1 MAIQALSPN
10 HPPHSF
16 GPLGSLR
23 PLGLFLICLA
33 LSSPAEDFTRDI
45 LPILR
50 HHCQDCHSA
59 EKHKGDLDLERFRT
73 LDEVRRDP
81 EVWQS
86 VADQL
91 SQGAMPPPEHRQPTA
106 EERDRL
112 SQWIAELLSDLA
124 KDRAGDPG
132 PVILRRLSNAE
143 YTYTL
148 RDLTEVPDLD
158 PAREFPIDG
167 AAGEGFMNTGQ
178 ALVMSPSLLVKYLDA
193 ARDLANHAVL
203 LPDGFRF
210 DASASRRDWTDE
222 IVSQIRTLYR
232 RHTDARGATQ
242 VHLQG
247 LTWDTNEGGRIPLD
261 RYLAALISLRSSAPP
276 SEAALQTAAQK
287 AGLSPKYLRTLA
299 QILTDARPSIT
310 LDATR
315 TQLRAKTPEPASISS
330 SLAEWQQA
338 LWAFRSV
345 GHIGKVGGP
354 KAWMEPA
361 DPLVARQEIRV
372 RLTNAPIDGALTLRL
387 SVATA
392 GDAKDGDVV
401 VWQNPRLAAPGQP
414 DLPLRDLRRIA
425 AALTVDRAALAR
437 SVSLHLAA
445 ADEVEQSFLRPGAT
459 SPAAVDRAA
468 TAQKHRLDPILL
480 GAWLDF
486 LGIGPQSPVKIDGLF
501 TIRLQSIGGHDF
513 VTGWGRPETPNLA
526 VNASDAAV
534 RIPGNLQAHGIA
546 IHPAPDRNVAVG
558 WLSPVART
566 VRVKAVLT
574 HAHPEC
580 GNGVT
585 WAIELRRGPTRRRL
599 DAGTSQGSKPVQARP
614 IEDLRVQPGDLLS
627 VLVGPRDGNHACD
640 LTAIDLEIGA
650 TADAQDTDTPTW
662 NLAKDVTTAVTTSN
676 PHADSF
682 GHDRVWHFY
691 TEPITETGRPD
702 PGVPPGSLLAQWQSA
717 TDTVKRTELAAALAT
732 LLTSSPAANSEIPA
746 ADARLRSQLL
756 AANGPLL
763 RALRART
770 SDSPDVASATTQNP
784 AGLDSALFGRNPD
797 GSSTESNHLVLQ
809 APETLECQI
818 PADLAE
824 DREFVATATLHPTAG
839 AEGTAQ
845 IQAVV
850 INPKN
855 PAPAIRS
862 PDPGLPFL
870 AAENSAAR
878 RRLEADFAAFRQ
890 TFPAALCYT
899 RIVPVDEVV
908 TLTLFHREDEPL
920 RRLILDDA
928 ESAELDRLWNHLRFV
943 SQDALTLVDA
953 YAQLMEYATQ
963 DADPKVFEPLREPIR
978 QRAAAFK
985 QQLVEAEP
993 RQVDA
998 LLAFAGRAY
1007 RRPLKPTETNDLRAL
1022 YKNLRD
1028 QELPH
1033 EEAFRVA
1040 LARVLVSPAFLY
1052 RAEETPAGTAT
1063 APVSDWE
1070 LATRLSYF
1078 LWSSSP
1084 DQHLLSLAAAGRLH
1098 EPGTLAAEA
1107 RRMLQDAKTRRLAI
1121 EFGCQ
1126 WLHIRDFDALDEK
1139 SERHFPQFLAMR
1151 GPIYEE
1157 AIQFFTDFFQHNRS
1171 VTELL
1176 DSDYLHANRALAE
1189 YYGITDWAD
1198 ADTNAWHRVEGA
1210 RKLSR
1215 GGILGLAA
1223 TLAKQSGASR
1233 TSPILRGNWVSEVLL
1248 GERLPRPPK
1257 DVPRLPEDEAATEGQ
1272 TVRQLVERHSQDPR
1286 CAGCHVRI
1294 DPYGFALE
1302 AFDAVGRH
1310 RDRDL
1315 ADRPIATKAKTADG
1329 SEFDGLDGL
1338 RHYLLN
1344 KRRDAFVRQFSRKL
1358 LGYALGRAVIL
1369 TDNPLLEE
1377 LRTRLETP
1385 GSGVADAVEAIVR
1398 SRQFREIR
1406 AKDHPVDH

>member
-1 MAIQALSPN
+1 M
-10 HPPHSF
+10 
-16 GPLGSLR
+16 R
-23 PLGLFLICLA
+23 PLGLLLLGLT
-33 LSSPAEDFTRDI
+33 LSSPAEDYSRDI
-45 LPILR
+45 LPILQQ
-50 HHCQDCHSA
+50 HCLDCHST
-59 EKHKGDLDLERFRT
+59 EKHKGDLDLERFQSQT
-73 LDEVRRDP
+73 DVRREP

-91 SQGAMPPPEHRQPTA
+91 SQGAMPPPDHHQPSA
-106 EERDRL
+106 EQRDRL
-112 SQWIAELLSDLA
+112 SQWVAQLLSDLA

-148 RDLTEVPDLD
+148 RDLTEVPSLD
-158 PAREFPIDG
+158 PAREFPVDG

-210 DASASRRDWTDE
+210 DESTSRRDWTDE
-222 IVSQIRTLYR
+222 IVGQIRALYR
-232 RHTDARGATQ
+232 RHTDARGATRVQ
-242 VHLQG
+242 LQG
-247 LTWDTNEGGRIPLD
+247 LTWDTNEGGRLPLD
-261 RYLAALISLRSSAPP
+261 RYFTALIG
-276 SEAALQTAAQK
+276 LQTAPNSAPDRIEAAAQN
-287 AGLSPKYLRTLA
+287 AGLSPKYLRTLFHVLNEDR
-299 QILTDARPSIT
+299 QSIT
-310 LDATR
+310 LDAAR
-315 TQLRAKTPEPASISS
+315 AQLRSPSPEAPRIAEPI
-330 SLAEWQQA
+330 AEWQQA

-354 KAWMEPA
+354 KAWMEPV
-361 DPLVARQEIRV
+361 DPLVSQQEIRV
-372 RLTNAPIDGALTLRL
+372 RLTNAPVDGTVTLRL
-387 SVATA
+387 TVANA
-392 GDAKDGDVV
+392 GDGSAGDVV
-401 VWQNPRLAAPGQP
+401 TWRNPRLSAPGQP
-414 DLPLRDLRRIA
+414 DLPLRDVRRVA
-425 AALTVDRAALAR
+425 AALTRHR
-437 SVSLHLAA
+437 SNLVATVPQYLAA
-445 ADEVEQSFLRPGAT
+445 VHDIEQSFNASGSTSRP
-459 SPAAVDRAA
+459 VEDRAVI
-468 TAQKHRLDPILL
+468 AQQRGLDPNLL
-480 GAWLDF
+480 GAWLDY
-486 LGIGPQSPVKIDGLF
+486 LGVGPQAAVQITGLF
-501 TIRLQSIGGHDF
+501 TNRLQNVGGHDF

-526 VNASDAAV
+526 ANASDAAV
-534 RIPGNLQAHGIA
+534 RIPGNLPAHGVA

-566 VRVKAVLT
+566 VRVKAIFT

-599 DAGTSQGSKPVQARP
+599 DAGTVQGSKPAPARV
-614 IEDLRVQPGDLLS
+614 IDDLRVLPGDLLS

-640 LTAIDLEIGA
+640 LTAIELEIA
-650 TADAQDTDTPTW
+650 AVADAGNPESAIW
-662 NLAKDVTTAVTTSN
+662 NLAKDVSPRVTQAN
-676 PHADSF
+676 PHADSL
-682 GHDRVWHFY
+682 GHDGVWHFY
-691 TEPITETGRPD
+691 SEPITEIGRPD
-702 PGVPPGSLLAQWQSA
+702 PGVPPGSLLAQWQA
-717 TDTVKRTELAAALAT
+717 NADGPKRTELAAALVT
-732 LLTSSPAANSEIPA
+732 LLSQSPSSSTDQPS
-746 ADARLRSQLL
+746 ADVRLRRQLL
-756 AANGPLL
+756 SANGPLL
-763 RALRART
+763 RALQSR
-770 SDSPDVASATTQNP
+770 PDDESLVPNAEASTLPGLNP
-784 AGLDSALFGRNPD
+784 ALFGRSPD
-797 GSSTESNHLVLQ
+797 GSVVDPHHLVLQ
-809 APETLECQI
+809 APTVVECRI

-824 DREFVATATLHPTAG
+824 DRDFVATVGLHATAG
-839 AEGTAQ
+839 PEGTAQ
-845 IQAVV
+845 IQAMV
-850 INPKN
+850 IDPQK
-855 PAPAIRS
+855 PAPSVRS
-862 PDPGLPFL
+862 PDPSLPFL
-870 AAENSAAR
+870 AAEGSAGR
-878 RRLEADFAAFRQ
+878 LRLEADFQAFRQ

-908 TLTLFHREDEPL
+908 TLTLYHREDEPL

-928 ESAELDRLWNHLRFV
+928 ESAALDRLWMQLRFV

-993 RQVDA
+993 RQLDA

-1007 RRPLKPTETNDLRAL
+1007 RRPLKSAESADLRAL
-1022 YKNLRD
+1022 YQNLRD

-1033 EEAFRVA
+1033 EEAFRTT
-1040 LARVLVSPAFLY
+1040 LARILVSPAFLY
-1052 RAEETPAGTAT
+1052 RAEETPPGTST

-1078 LWSSSP
+1078 LWSSAP
-1084 DQHLLSLAAAGRLH
+1084 DQRLLSLAAAGRLH
-1098 EPGTLAAEA
+1098 EPDTLASES
-1107 RRMLQDAKTRRLAI
+1107 RRLLQDPRIRRLAI

-1157 AIQFFTDFFQHNRS
+1157 AILFFTDFFQHNRPVS
-1171 VTELL
+1171 DLL
-1176 DSDYLHANRALAE
+1176 DSDFLHVNRALAE
-1189 YYGITDWAD
+1189 YYGITNWSD
-1198 ADTNAWHRVEGA
+1198 ADTNAWHRIEGA

-1302 AFDAVGRH
+1302 AFDAIGRH
-1310 RDRDL
+1310 RNRDL

-1329 SEFDGLDGL
+1329 AEFEGIDGL
-1338 RHYLLN
+1338 RQYLLI
-1344 KRRDAFVRQFSRKL
+1344 KRREAFIRQFSRKL

-1385 GSGVADAVEAIVR
+1385 GSGIADAVETIVR